1 MKARLVALAA
11 IVSIAGGVAHTQVFL
26 PPPPE
31 AAGPAP
37 PPVFSQ
43 MCASCHG
50 PRGDGE
56 RAPPIVGPFYRH
68 GMDDAS
74 IVASIRHG
82 YPDLGMPSFASL
94 PDSDV
99 QSILA
104 YVRARRSGTTE
115 TPKAKPA
122 SAPTAKIPQGVVRTA
137 RAAFRIET
145 LVKVPHPYGM
155 AFLPDGRM
163 LITQTSGALRI
174 FENGRLLP
182 DAVVGTPSGKP
193 AADYFHRT
201 MLDVAVGAGGWIYL
215 TSGEGMPDGAAR
227 MTVSRGHIRDGRWVD
242 GQTLLQYATN
252 GVTNNKIAI
261 DQKGFVYIGT
271 PPGVGLPETSTPE
284 REAPQDLSQPE
295 GKIIRMAPDGGVPE
309 DNPFVNLKGAYP
321 YVWSV
326 GHRSVMGLTFD
337 PQGRLWSTEDGPRG
351 GDELNLIEKGK
362 NYGWPVITWGHRYDQ
377 MMVASN
383 PEQPGMEQPI
393 VSWVPSPALSAALF
407 YTGSAFPGWKDSLL
421 VGTLKARSLYRI
433 VIADNH
439 PVEQE
444 TVLYDMD
451 RIRDIKQGPDGLIYM
466 LTDSG
471 DLLRLVPQERDSR
484 RAELKQRR

>member
-1 MKARLVALAA
+1 MRARLIALAA
-11 IVSIAGGVAHTQVFL
+11 LVSIAGGVAHTQVFL

-43 MCASCHG
+43 VCASCHG

-68 GMDDAS
+68 GKDDAS

-99 QSILA
+99 QAILA
-104 YVRARRSGTTE
+104 YVRARRDVTTK
-115 TPKAKPA
+115 TPQALPG
-122 SAPTAKIPQGVVRTA
+122 APSEKIPQGVVRTE

-145 LVKVPHPYGM
+145 LAKVPHPYGM

-163 LITQTSGALRI
+163 LITQTTGALRI
-174 FENGRLLP
+174 FEKGRLLP

-193 AADYFHRT
+193 ANDYFHRT
-201 MLDVAVGAGGWIYL
+201 MLDVAVGQDGWIYL
-215 TSGEGMPDGAAR
+215 TSGEGAPGGGAR
-227 MTVSRGHIRDGRWVD
+227 MTVSRGRVRDGRWVD
-242 GQTLLQYATN
+242 GQTLLQYPQP

-261 DQKGFVYIGT
+261 DQKGFIYIGT
-271 PPGVGLPETSTPE
+271 VGPEDLETSTPE
-284 REAPQDLSQPE
+284 KEAQQDLSRPE
-295 GKIIRMAPDGGVPE
+295 GKIIRLTPDGGAPA

-321 YVWSV
+321 YVWSL
-326 GHRSVMGLTFD
+326 GHRSVLGLTFD
-337 PQGRLWSTEDGPRG
+337 TQGRLWSTEDGPRG

-362 NYGWPVITWGHRYDQ
+362 NYGWPVITWGHRYDEL
-377 MMVASN
+377 MVSAR

-393 VSWVPSPALSAALF
+393 VSWVPSPALSAVLF
-407 YTGSAFPGWKDSLL
+407 YTGSAFPEWKGSLL

-471 DLLRLVPQERDSR
+471 DLLRMVPARGADL
-484 RAELKQRR
+484 RAELKRRR